1 MIIASALKRLFDGVE
16 IDLIIDNEP
25 IKRGLQFHYGDHKEL
40 TKWIAGRTKKQKY
53 PLLWYVVEPY
63 FDEPNELKRV
73 KTQFIIFQSTK
84 TEWYNTDRS
93 IKSYDAII
101 EPTWQVVKKTLEQN
115 PFINVIGKLTTK
127 YKIKDEPSYGVNAS
141 SNTDFTNKQKKGD
154 QSITLDIVDGRIIE
168 LELRIKTNC
177 I

>member
-16 IDLIIDNEP
+16 VDLVINNEP
-25 IKRGLQFHYGDHKEL
+25 IKQRLQFHYGDHKEL
-40 TKWIAGRTKKQKY
+40 TKWISGRTKQQKY
-53 PLLWYVVEPY
+53 PLLWYVIEPY
-63 FDEPNELKRV
+63 FDEPNNYKRV

-101 EPTWQVVKKTLEQN
+101 EPVWQVIKKTLERS
-115 PFINVIGKLTTK
+115 PYLDVMGDLAKK

-141 SNTDFTNKQKKGD
+141 SSTDFTNKQKKGE
-154 QSITLDIVDGRIIE
+154 QSVSLDIVDGRIIE